1 MIKYKKYIKAL
12 AIVEA
17 YHKQILNDAESV
29 KPKKEYKSKDGIEV
43 GGFVE
48 CIEVH
53 GNSITTLT
61 KGEKYEVRRTRM
73 SYNER
78 DKYFSIKSNSGKLK
92 EYNIKN
98 TQFKLC

>member
-17 YHKQILNDAESV
+17 YHKQILNDAELL
-29 KPKKEYKSKDGIEV
+29 KPKKEHKSNNEIEV
-43 GGFVE
+43 GDILQ

-53 GNSITTLT
+53 GNSVTTLT
-61 KGEKYEVRRTRM
+61 KGYKYEVRRTRI

-78 DKYFSIKSNSGKLK
+78 DKYFYIKSDSGKLK
-92 EYNIKN
+92 EYNVKN